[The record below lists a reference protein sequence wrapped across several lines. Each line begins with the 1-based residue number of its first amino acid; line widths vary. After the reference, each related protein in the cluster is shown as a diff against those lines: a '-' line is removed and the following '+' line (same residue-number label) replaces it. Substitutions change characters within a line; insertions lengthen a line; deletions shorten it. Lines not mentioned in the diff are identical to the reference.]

1 MQNWNKN
8 TENKSNKQPREAE
21 ENASEKSVCDD
32 LCEFFVWFLCG

>member
-21 ENASEKSVCDD
+21 EDASKKSIGDD
-32 LCEFFVWFLCG
+32 LCELFV